1 MRMEP
6 SVTTRIEELTRQQ
19 QQLPAVTSSCAIPPV
34 IISLSSQAPLAVAAT
49 PIAAPLV
56 GKNKN
61 VLKERFIL
69 KNCPTEALLRL
80 KVRIFI
86 VSRPVSNTGAVGLIF
101 SLLLLLAYPLNPL
114 VINVHTAYCSWAPL
128 TENLAGEKR

>member
-6 SVTTRIEELTRQQ
+6 SVATRIEELTRQQ

-86 VSRPVSNTGAVGLIF
+86 VSRPVGIKYRCCRFNFFFTIIVGI
-101 SLLLLLAYPLNPL
+101 S
-114 VINVHTAYCSWAPL
+114 T
-128 TENLAGEKR
+128 

>member
-6 SVTTRIEELTRQQ
+6 SVATRIEELTRQQ
-19 QQLPAVTSSCAIPPV
+19 QQLSAVTSSCAIPPV

-86 VSRPVSNTGAVGLIF
+86 VSRPVSNTGSVGLIF
-101 SLLLLLAYPLNPL
+101 SLLLLLAYPPNPL
-114 VINVHTAYCSWAPL
+114 VINVHTAYFSWAPL